1 VSLSERTGN
10 GLILIGTR
18 ETLPGLWA
26 SVRVGGDLP
35 GGRRLAG
42 CVVIDGGGGLASFGD
57 GGPRVLGG
65 IDDLPEIVERHGA
78 GSALVCAPLSMRGT
92 AARLRPRLEELGLE
106 VRETAWAVD
115 ALRGPA
121 GAEHQAGRAGSL
133 DPETLD
139 LAALTG
145 RRTRAVDGARLDAAL
160 AGKRVLITGA
170 GGSIGSE
177 LARLAASR
185 GPAELVLMDRSE
197 NALFE
202 IDHEIGSAFPGVS
215 RRAALHD
222 VVDAG
227 GTLRLMLETRPQTVF
242 HAAAHKHVPMLED
255 HPSHA
260 VNNNL
265 FGTKAAADAAARV
278 GVERFV
284 LVSTDKAVNPS
295 SVMGATKRLAEQY
308 VRGMQL
314 VSGRGGGPRYCMVR
328 FGNVLGS
335 SGSVLT
341 VWRRQ
346 IAAGGP
352 VTVTHPEM
360 TRYFMSIPEAASL
373 VAQAS
378 ALEPGEVGGA
388 DVFVL
393 DMGSPGRVV
402 DLAARAIRASGFEA
416 LLPGQRAEGP
426 GDAVI
431 PVRYTG
437 ARPGEK
443 IHEELSHGGERLER
457 TPIEGVMAWASGPPE
472 PASLHA
478 MTLEMGA
485 VRFEADAGRVLA
497 ALRRWTP
504 TLGANA
510 PAEPEIVVR
519 GLDVP
524 QAREGVARAV

>member
-1 VSLSERTGN
+1 MSVSGRRD

-26 SVRVGGDLP
+26 SVRAGGDLP

-42 CVVIDGGGGLASFGD
+42 CVVIGGGGGLASFGD

-65 IDDLPEIVERHGA
+65 IDDLPALVDRHGA
-78 GSALVCAPLSMRGT
+78 GAALVCAPASMRGT
-92 AARLRPRLEELGLE
+92 AARLRPRLEELSLE
-106 VRETAWAVD
+106 VREAGWAVD
-115 ALRGPA
+115 ALRDPA
-121 GAEHQAGRAGSL
+121 VGRSGSGSCSL
-133 DPETLD
+133 DPESLD

-145 RRTRAVDGARLDAAL
+145 RRMREVDGARLDAAL

-227 GTLRLMLETRPQTVF
+227 GTLRLMLETRPETVF

-265 FGTKAAADAAARV
+265 FGTKAAADAAARA

-314 VSGRGGGPRYCMVR
+314 ASARAGGPRYCLVR

-393 DMGSPGRVV
+393 DMGSPVRVV
-402 DLAARAIRASGFEA
+402 DLAARAIRASGYEA
-416 LLPGQRAEGP
+416 LLPGQLAEGP

-443 IHEELSHGGERLER
+443 IHEELSHEGERVER
-457 TPIEGVMAWASGPPE
+457 TPIEGVMAWASGPPD

-478 MTLEMGA
+478 MTLELGA
-485 VRFEADAGRVLA
+485 VRFEAEAGRVLA

-504 TLGANA
+504 TLGVNA

-519 GLDVP
+519 GLEVP
-524 QAREGVARAV
+524 RARGGAVGAV